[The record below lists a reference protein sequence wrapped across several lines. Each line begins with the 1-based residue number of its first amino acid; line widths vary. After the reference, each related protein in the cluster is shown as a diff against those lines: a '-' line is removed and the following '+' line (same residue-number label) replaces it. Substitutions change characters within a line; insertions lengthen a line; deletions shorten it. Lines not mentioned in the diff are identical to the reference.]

1 MQRKSSGMSAPYP
14 LAAQVSRGKNMIII
28 FDNNYE
34 IHYIYAL
41 SRYFPENNFFE
52 TQKYRA
58 NTVMIWDIFRHARQW
73 KNIWGDL
80 PRDDDKIMSGYLGLV
95 AIWVTHPLCPQ
106 RIPLGFKV
114 SVIFAKYSL
123 RPEPLDQAVAPGKKK
138 ENQSLTNDN

>member
-28 FDNNYE
+28 FDINYE
-34 IHYIYAL
+34 INDIFAI
-41 SRYFPENNFFE
+41 SRHFLVNKFFE

-58 NTVMIWDIFRHARQW
+58 NIVMIQDIIRHARQW
-73 KNIWGDL
+73 KNIWRDL

-123 RPEPLDQAVAPGKKK
+123 RPVPLDQAVAPAKKK
-138 ENQSLTNDN
+138 RKLKRSRV